1 MGSASEPEFLVVGHI
16 NKAHGLKGEVFIW
29 PLTDHPDSTFAAGV
43 VLHMGDSDG
52 NLTPGVDQT
61 TRIETSRAYRKGF
74 LVRFEG
80 HEGRTAAEALRDR
93 YLLRPIAEIEPA
105 EEGEIFYHEILG
117 MRVKT
122 LGGEDVGEV
131 IEVYELKPSDLIEV
145 KGAAGSVLIPF
156 IREMILSVDVEEGV
170 IVVDPPEGML
180 DV

>member
-29 PLTDHPDSTFAAGV
+29 PLTDHPDSTFATGV

-52 NLTPGVDQT
+52 NLTPGVDHT
-61 TRIETSRAYRKGF
+61 TRIATSRPYRKGF
-74 LVRFEG
+74 LIRFEG

-93 YLLRPIAEIEPA
+93 YLLRPFAEIEPA
-105 EEGEIFYHEILG
+105 EEGEIFYHQMLG
-117 MRVKT
+117 MQVKT

-131 IEVYELKPSDLIEV
+131 VEVYQIKPADLLEV
-145 KGAAGSVLIPF
+145 KGPARTVMIPF
-156 IREMILSVDVEEGV
+156 IPEMIHSVDAEERV
-170 IVVDPPEGML
+170 IVLDPPAGLL